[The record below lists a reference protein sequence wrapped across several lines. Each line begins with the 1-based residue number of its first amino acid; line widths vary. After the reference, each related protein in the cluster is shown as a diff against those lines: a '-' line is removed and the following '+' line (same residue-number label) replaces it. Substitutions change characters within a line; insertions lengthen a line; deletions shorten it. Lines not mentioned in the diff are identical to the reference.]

1 MAALIGNG
9 GIAVAKLL
17 AGLVSGSVSIMAEA
31 AHSVAD
37 TFNQVFLLIGLKQAE
52 RPADALHPFGY
63 GKARFFWS
71 FVTAVMLFVMGGF
84 FSVYEGL
91 HKLTDPIVTE
101 FDPFWG
107 YVVLSVAFVFEA
119 MSLAVAIRAAAPHTK
134 KSGGFLK
141 GLKTTSN
148 VTLLTVI
155 FEDSAAL
162 IGLALAFFG
171 LFLSERLNNPAI
183 DGVFSI
189 MIGVLLFGVAIF
201 IARISRDYLL
211 GRGVRPEVH
220 AILEHTISSHPAVVR
235 VYDLLT
241 MYISPDDILVVA
253 HVEVVDDRDTEFIEK
268 AIDEIERGLQR
279 AVPEVKYV
287 FIEPEAAK
295 DRIL

>member
-9 GIAVAKLL
+9 AIAVAKLL

-31 AHSVAD
+31 AHSMAD

-91 HKLTDPIVTE
+91 HKLTDHAVTE

-119 MSLAVAIRAAAPHTK
+119 VSLAVAIRAAAPQTK

-141 GLKTTSN
+141 GLKKTSN

-155 FEDSAAL
+155 FEDTAAL

-183 DGVFSI
+183 DGMFSI
-189 MIGVLLFGVAIF
+189 MIGILLFGVAIF

-220 AILEHTISSHPAVVR
+220 STLERIISSHPAIVR
-235 VYDLLT
+235 VHDLLT
-241 MYISPDDILVVA
+241 MYISPDDVLVVA
-253 HVEVVDDRDTEFIEK
+253 HVNVVDKHDTEFIEK
-268 AIDEIERGLQR
+268 AIDEIERELQLT
-279 AVPEVKYV
+279 VPEVKYV

-295 DRIL
+295 DRVL